1 MESKEIKSAELRK
14 LMVEIAKMG
23 PKDQQL
29 VLNIIKA
36 ILEKDQLKLKKE
48 LDQSKGLLNVD
59 EKEFLLSMN
68 ETYIQE
74 IKARHSREKKV

>member
-29 VLNIIKA
+29 VLNIKA